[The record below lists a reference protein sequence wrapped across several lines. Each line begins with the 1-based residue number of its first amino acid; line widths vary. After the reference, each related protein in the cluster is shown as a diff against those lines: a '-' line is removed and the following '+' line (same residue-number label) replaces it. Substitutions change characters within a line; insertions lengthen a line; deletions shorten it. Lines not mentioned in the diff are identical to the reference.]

1 MPFKPDDAVGSGG
14 TGKNPTIKLKDNP
27 SQNEPDQSILER
39 LAAAPS
45 AISEMVSGDE
55 VPIEFPDLPEL
66 TEMGSDMPGLIDRML
81 PQMQALLVSDD
92 VAKAEIFRDSFQ
104 EDPRY
109 GGVFRDKYGHPMVV
123 WNDAPY
129 YINKPGATS
138 QDFNVFFGELLK
150 YIPAVKYV
158 GGAKTIGQTIM
169 RGIPSYATT
178 ETGSKVAESLIA
190 PETVKARKQEFL
202 DVGEDVATAT
212 GIGVGADI
220 AVPVAAK
227 VIVKPA
233 VEAIKAGSRAASKT
247 AGKVAEAVLP
257 EFSQGAIQSSKY
269 PLTQGQRTAP
279 PPQGVTPRITE
290 RLGIED
296 KIRQSGAEESATYQI
311 RGFDDVQLSQI
322 RNDAYELQE
331 EFGAG
336 TQGLEPNVYGGIP
349 SVAAEGTQDVVSTA
363 ADRLK
368 QESGE
373 LYEAVKAVANPP
385 RMNADGVAQVARELL
400 DKAYT
405 IVTPGQIIQGS
416 ALRREMT
423 DLQRL
428 IKLSQKPKFKD
439 QALKY
444 IHGYQKKLGA
454 AIGQA
459 ADATEK
465 RALTE
470 MKMAL
475 DEAVFNGIERG
486 FIEGDQA
493 VLDQLKNATGLY
505 ADYMALMGK
514 AGGRNKAE
522 KAANSVLE
530 NLSNKQYTPLQVTNL
545 LFGQNKFAPNQ
556 AMPLVIDTLKK
567 SLSPDEWMQ
576 TQALLKDGILTRAF
590 AGGGAEVTRTSIVK
604 NFDSIFN
611 QNRAIINKLFN
622 PEEISRI
629 KQFRQNVLPTLWAE
643 VKANPSGTGYTM
655 LGSFWRDGL
664 MSFPSLGVRTVGDK
678 IIGYADK
685 DMRNTQAKDAIRK
698 TIARF
703 QTPLLSGSAQAA
715 IRPLVKEETDAETAS
730 PTPPLPYAER
740 EKILQS
746 MDQLQ
751 QNVTP
756 PQAAAPQ
763 PSASPTL
770 DLPIFEPLDTGPQTS
785 DVDSLSAIVLPNDQD
800 RELAMRL
807 RSRQSGI
814 AGLV

>member
-1 MPFKPDDAVGSGG
+1 MPINPDDAHGAGG
-14 TGKNPTIKLKDNP
+14 IGENPTKKLEDQP
-27 SQNEPDQSILER
+27 SQNKPDKSILER

-45 AISEMVSGDE
+45 AMSKMFTGEE

-190 PETVKARKQEFL
+190 PETVKAREQEFL

-233 VEAIKAGSRAASKT
+233 VEAIKAGSRAVSKT

-257 EFSQGAIQSSKY
+257 EFSQEAIQSSKY
-269 PLTQGQRTAP
+269 PLTQGQRKAP
-279 PPQGVTPRITE
+279 PPQGVTPRTTE
-290 RLGIED
+290 QLGVED
-296 KIRQSGAEESATYQI
+296 VMRQSPSSEVGTALI

-322 RNDAYELQE
+322 RDDALELQE

-336 TQGLEPNVYGGIP
+336 TQGYQPNVYGGIP
-349 SVAAEGTQDVVSTA
+349 SVAAEQTQDLVSSA

-368 QESGE
+368 QQSGE
-373 LYEAVKAVANPP
+373 LYEAVSSVPKPP
-385 RMNADGVAQVARELL
+385 TMNADGVAQVAREVL
-400 DKAYT
+400 DQVPLFG
-405 IVTPGQIIQGS
+405 VTPGQIVNGP
-416 ALRREMT
+416 LKREMT
-423 DLQRL
+423 ALQRL
-428 IKLSQKPKFKD
+428 IKLSQNPRFKD
-439 QALKY
+439 QALKN
-444 IHGYQKKLGA
+444 IHGYQKRLGR

-465 RALTE
+465 GALTK

-475 DEAVFNGIERG
+475 DDAVFNGIERG
-486 FIEGDQA
+486 FIEGEQE

-505 ADYMALMGK
+505 ADYMALMGR

-522 KAANSVLE
+522 RAANAVLE
-530 NLSNKQYTPLQVTNL
+530 TLSNNQYTPLQVTNL
-545 LFGQNKFAPNQ
+545 LFGHNKFAPNQ
-556 AMPLVIDTLKK
+556 SMPLVIDTLKK

-590 AGGGAEVTRTSIVK
+590 AGGGAEITRTSIVK

-622 PEEISRI
+622 PEEIARV
-629 KQFRQNVLPTLWAE
+629 KEFRQNVLPTLWAE

-655 LGSFWRDGL
+655 LGSFWRQGL
-664 MSFPSLGVRTVGDK
+664 LSFPSLSVRT
-678 IIGYADK
+678 IGSKVIKAADESE
-685 DMRNTQAKDAIRK
+685 RNMQAMDAVRQ
-698 TIARF
+698 TVSRL
-703 QTPLLSGSAQAA
+703 QTPLLSGSAQAT
-715 IRPLVKEETDAETAS
+715 IRPLVREETDAETAS
-730 PTPPLPYAER
+730 PTPPLPDAER

-751 QNVTP
+751 KNVAP

-770 DLPIFEPLDTGPQTS
+770 DLPVFEPLDTGPQTS
-785 DVDSLSAIVLPNDQD
+785 DADSLSAIVLPRDED

-807 RSRQSGI
+807 RSRQPGI